1 MGRMQSDLL
10 AQVRRSFDLGDEGVS
25 IEPGARGA
33 QGEVWRLTAGRRVYA
48 LKQVFAGAAPARSDV
63 ESEVAFARRAAAAGV
78 RLPASHPDRNGQYVV
93 PQAEGGWLRLY
104 DWVELRSAD
113 LAAAAEAL
121 GVLLARLHR
130 CAPPADREP
139 NGAPPDRWY
148 ETPPEQNE
156 WGPLVIAAARA
167 EVSWATRLAT
177 AVEGL
182 PALHSVLTSTDPA
195 RMRLCHRDLHPGNV
209 LSDEAGELVVVDWE
223 DAGPAE
229 PAQEL
234 ARTLMACYHDGQ
246 PDLDS
251 MRRAYRSYV
260 RTDGPARLRS
270 TADFTML
277 IASQLNFL
285 GLQLRV
291 ALDPTAASRD
301 RQWAELEIDES
312 LRILPTPELLATVLD
327 ALDDRPLGPNPS
339 ASVGPSR

>member
-10 AQVRRSFDLGDEGVS
+10 AQARESFDLGDEDVS
-25 IEPGARGA
+25 IKLGARGA
-33 QGEVWRLTAGRRVYA
+33 QGEVWRLSVGRRVYA
-48 LKQVFAGAAPARSDV
+48 LKQVFAGAAPARSEV
-63 ESEVAFARRAAAAGV
+63 ESEVVFARRAAAAGV
-78 RLPASHPDRNGQYVV
+78 RLPASHPDRNGEYVV
-93 PQAEGGWLRLY
+93 PLTNGGWLRLY

-148 ETPPEQNE
+148 EVPPDQDE
-156 WGPLVIAAARA
+156 WGRLVIEAIEADM
-167 EVSWATRLAT
+167 SWATRLAT
-177 AVEGL
+177 AADGL
-182 PALHSVLTSTDPA
+182 SALHSILSSTDPA

-209 LSDEAGELVVVDWE
+209 LADEAGELVVVDWE
-223 DAGPAE
+223 EAGPAE

-234 ARTLMACYHDGQ
+234 ARTLVVCYHDGQ
-246 PDLDS
+246 PDFDS

-260 RTDGPARLRS
+260 EADGPARLS
-270 TADFTML
+270 SAGDFTML

-285 GLQLRV
+285 SLQVRV

-312 LRILPTPELLATVLD
+312 LRILPTPDLLATVLD
-327 ALDDRPLGPNPS
+327 VLEDHLRTD
-339 ASVGPSR
+339 